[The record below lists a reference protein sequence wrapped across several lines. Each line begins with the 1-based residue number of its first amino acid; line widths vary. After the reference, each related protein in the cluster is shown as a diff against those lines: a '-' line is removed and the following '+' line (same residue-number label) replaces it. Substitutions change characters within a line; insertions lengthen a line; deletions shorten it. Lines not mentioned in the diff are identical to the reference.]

1 MEKFSNAWESVSNLA
16 SGAVEFVRTKFGE
29 AWTYIEGK
37 WNEHV
42 TPIWNDISGFVGGA
56 VADIQTAFGNAWT
69 FVSDKWN
76 EHVQPLFD
84 TISDLDPFG
93 AISSAF
99 ETAASAIGTAYDTL
113 IKPAI
118 DALSGVGLQD
128 VIDMLTDLVG
138 AAEKVV
144 GGAVGKVAG
153 FVSGGV
159 SKIGGLFGGGGD
171 DDGGGGGGVEDTT
184 SGFGGGA
191 GTVNQTFNIT
201 MEVSGITD
209 RTDKRSLAEEVAA
222 MIQDELSR
230 NSNTTSYNIS
240 GR

>member
-1 MEKFSNAWESVSNLA
+1 MYTKGISTLSNKWDIRFLELA
-16 SGAVEFVRTKFGE
+16 KGIAGWSK
-29 AWTYIEGK
+29 
-37 WNEHV
+37 
-42 TPIWNDISGFVGGA
+42 
-56 VADIQTAFGNAWT
+56 
-69 FVSDKWN
+69 
-76 EHVQPLFD
+76 
-84 TISDLDPFG
+84 DPSRK
-93 AISSAF
+93 I
-99 ETAASAIGTAYDTL
+99 
-113 IKPAI
+113 
-118 DALSGVGLQD
+118 
-128 VIDMLTDLVG
+128 G

-171 DDGGGGGGVEDTT
+171 DDGGGGGVEDTT